1 MCVLLDIL
9 GLCVLDVLCFDEF
22 HVCFVFVLFNIHD
35 IYILLIWDRQSSYV
49 HTYVD
54 TYINAHYMNIVFHRI
69 AQLLHRYKVL
79 AYSYAIPLIVVSA
92 EKLTKLSERFEVELK
107 PTHQVS
113 SYKMYCMYI
122 CVYVL
127 MHCRLRTYV
136 CVYCTYYLRMSILLI
151 QCIFCIYIYRVY
163 IN

>member
-9 GLCVLDVLCFDEF
+9 GLCVFDVLCFDEF
-22 HVCFVFVLFNIHD
+22 HVYFAFVLFSIHD
-35 IYILLIWDRQSSYV
+35 TYILLIWDRQSSYIHTYV
-49 HTYVD
+49 HTY
-54 TYINAHYMNIVFHRI
+54 INVHYMNIVFHRI

-113 SYKMYCMYI
+113 SYKMYVHMYVCMYL
-122 CVYVL
+122 CTADYVRVCLLYVL
-127 MHCRLRTYV
+127 STYV
-136 CVYCTYYLRMSILLI
+136 HFAYTVYFLY
-151 QCIFCIYIYRVY
+151 IYMYRVY